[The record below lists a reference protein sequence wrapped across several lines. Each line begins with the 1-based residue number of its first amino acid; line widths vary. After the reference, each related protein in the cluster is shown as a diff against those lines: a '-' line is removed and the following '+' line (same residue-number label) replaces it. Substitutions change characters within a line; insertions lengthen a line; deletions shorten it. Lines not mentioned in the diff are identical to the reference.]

1 MNSRIVLFRL
11 SIVERQHLE
20 TIAKQRG
27 ETLSEVVRD
36 ALYASYRL
44 GSLSA
49 CSLTIAHP
57 EPGCNTPRT

>member
-1 MNSRIVLFRL
+1 MNSKVVLFRL
-11 SIVERQHLE
+11 SIAERQHLE

-49 CSLTIAHP
+49 CSLTVSP
-57 EPGCNTPRT
+57 SLPNCNTPRT